1 MRVLFAGQVPK
12 DPSYAE
18 ANEDAFE
25 LAAEQGR
32 IALSDGASESF
43 DSKTWADL
51 LVTRFVHEPGL
62 GHEWLSRLVSEY
74 LSHFDVANLSWSKQ
88 AAFERGSFATLL
100 GVESFPNHASVDV
113 LSVGD
118 SLAVLLDG
126 YTFVDSYP
134 YARSEEFQKRPEL
147 FCTSAAHNAFF
158 YSTDFFSN
166 HHKTWELSDKK
177 LPTLL
182 CMTDALGEW
191 ALRNAQDGNPKW
203 QLLCAIDERSQLEA
217 LVLNERANKNI
228 RIDDVTLVRVEF
240 VGADKD
246 ELPNT

>member
-12 DPSYAE
+12 DPSYPE
-18 ANEDAFE
+18 ANEDAYE

-51 LVTRFVHEPGL
+51 LVRRFVHEPEL
-62 GHEWLSRLVSEY
+62 GQEWLSRLVFDY
-74 LSHFDVANLSWSKQ
+74 QSHFDVAKLSWSKQ
-88 AAFERGSFATLL
+88 AAFERGSFATFL
-100 GVESFPNHASVDV
+100 GVESLPNHASVDV

-126 YTFVDSYP
+126 HTFVDSYP
-134 YARSEEFQKRPEL
+134 YARSEEFQQRPEL
-147 FCTSAAHNAFF
+147 FCTSVSHNTFF

-166 HHKTWELSDKK
+166 HHKTWEFSDKK
-177 LPTLL
+177 FPILL

-203 QLLCAIDERSQLEA
+203 QQLCSIDDRSQLEA

-228 RIDDVTLVRVEF
+228 RIDDVTLVSVEF
-240 VGADKD
+240 VGAKD